1 MGISSR
7 EQVRA
12 VGELQEVLLPED
24 LLRLARDHEQQL
36 QVNYRWRALRLLTFH
51 AGLSRLMQALG
62 EESRQRL
69 LALSEVLTGQAPEAW
84 AMPGGCPP
92 PGAERLGHFFILD
105 ETAARQAL
113 RRSLLEEGRTRRFYD
128 RLRRGNA
135 APGLDL
141 LLDTFIEQAR
151 AHCRL
156 LEETRQGLNA
166 LHRPL
171 GSIAPHGR
179 HARRRRREPGA

>member
-7 EQVRA
+7 ELGRA
-12 VGELQEVLLPED
+12 VGEHPEVLLAED
-24 LLRLARDHEQQL
+24 LLRLARDHEHRL
-36 QVNYRWRALRLLTFH
+36 QVAYRWRALRLLTFH

-69 LALSEVLTGQAPEAW
+69 LALNEVLTGRAPEAW
-84 AMPGGCPP
+84 AMPGGSPP
-92 PGAERLGHFFILD
+92 PGAEGLGHFFILD
-105 ETAARQAL
+105 ETTARQAL
-113 RRSLLEEGRTRRFYD
+113 RCSLLEEGRTRRFYD
-128 RLRRGNA
+128 RVRRGSA
-135 APGLDL
+135 ASGLDL

-171 GSIAPHGR
+171 GSVAPH
-179 HARRRRREPGA
+179 RRRRNPDA